1 MIDSDTF
8 RSVLGRFAS
17 GVSIVT
23 TRDDDGGDHGM
34 TVSAFCSVSLDPALV
49 LICIDHGATMH
60 RLLHGHRRFG
70 ISILSSE
77 QEAYSRR
84 FAADPDT
91 GRFDGIAYSRGESG
105 VVLLDGALAHLEC
118 DVVEPFRR
126 RRPHDLHRPRRARRA
141 AAGAAAA
148 LLSRRVCAARAVD
161 PVVILMRH
169 PPSVIEERSEGSLSV
184 EAVQLPWRESDP
196 SSLRSSG

>member
-17 GVSIVT
+17 GVTIVT
-23 TRDDDGGDHGM
+23 TRDDNGADHGM
-34 TVSAFCSVSLDPALV
+34 TVSAFCSVSLDPPLV
-49 LICIDHGATMH
+49 LICIDHSATMY

-105 VVLLDGALAHLEC
+105 VVLLDNALAHPSAMSSKPRCRPFALCGPSQGADPLHGRPLLHYQGGYAQLE
-118 DVVEPFRR
+118 R
-126 RRPHDLHRPRRARRA
+126 
-141 AAGAAAA
+141 
-148 LLSRRVCAARAVD
+148 
-161 PVVILMRH
+161 
-169 PPSVIEERSEGSLSV
+169 
-184 EAVQLPWRESDP
+184 
-196 SSLRSSG
+196 